1 MSDCRR
7 KRKGERE
14 RDKGTERERERE
26 EREREREIKGQRE
39 RKGERPHHITHLSC
53 RQVLCEFSAE
63 YTHKKRKS
71 PNL

>member
-14 RDKGTERERERE
+14 RERDKGTERERER
-26 EREREREIKGQRE
+26 REREIKGQRE
-39 RKGERPHHITHLSC
+39 REGKRPHHITHLSC
-53 RQVLCEFSAE
+53 RQVLCEFLAE